1 MEAHAFAFLLTAA
14 GQQFLRRLAA
24 TAVTPE
30 THLQTA
36 MELRQQLD
44 DPALVHALLE
54 TAVLRQK
61 ALSKFSRAEQMYF
74 TREAL
79 EQASG
84 ELIARYRSHRFARTE
99 IKSIADLGCGIGGD
113 SLALC
118 QQAQVVGIDQ
128 DVVRLRMAGCNVA
141 AYGGNGCF
149 HPVQADLTQLAP
161 LPVSAFFFD
170 PARRDE
176 FGRRLHS
183 VHAYRPPLALAERWL
198 DRVPHGAVK
207 VSPAIDYAEVPAA
220 AELEFVSV
228 AGEVKEGIL
237 WFGDLQTDVRRRA
250 TLLPGGH
257 TLISA
262 EAGEPVP
269 ILSPQQYLYE
279 PDGAVIRAH
288 LVQALGRRLG
298 AGQID
303 ADIAY
308 LTSDKRRQT
317 PFARR
322 YRLDDYFPFQLKR
335 LRHYLRQRGITQV
348 TVKKRGSPLDPQWLE
363 RQLRLGTIGG
373 EAAVHCIIFL
383 TQIGGEAAVLIGVDD
398 QVELRPFNR

>member
-1 MEAHAFAFLLTAA
+1 MEAHALAFLLTAA
-14 GQQFLRRLAA
+14 GQQLLRRL
-24 TAVTPE
+24 TAVPITPD

-36 MELRQQLD
+36 MQLRREID

-84 ELIARYRSHRFARTE
+84 ELIARYRSHRFGQCGSFGQIGTGM
-99 IKSIADLGCGIGGD
+99 IADLGCGIGGD

-118 QQAQVVGIDQ
+118 QQSPVIGIDQ
-128 DVVRLRMAGCNVA
+128 DEVRLRMATCNVA
-141 AYGGNGCF
+141 AYGGNGRF
-149 HPVQADLTQLAP
+149 HPLQADLTQLHP

-183 VHAYRPPLALAERWL
+183 VHAYRPPLALADHWL
-198 DRVPHGAVK
+198 AHVPHAAVK
-207 VSPAIDYAEVPAA
+207 VSPAIDYAEVPPA
-220 AELEFVSV
+220 AELEFISV
-228 AGEVKEGIL
+228 AGEVKEGVL
-237 WFGDLQTDVRRRA
+237 WFGDLQTGVRRRA

-257 TLISA
+257 TLTDTDDT
-262 EAGEPVP
+262 EPLP
-269 ILSPQQYLYE
+269 ILLPRQYLYE

-288 LVQALGRRLG
+288 LVQALGHRLG
-298 AGQID
+298 AAQID

-308 LTSDKRRQT
+308 LTSDEYATR
-317 PFARR
+317 P
-322 YRLDDYFPFQLKR
+322 RLPA
-335 LRHYLRQRGITQV
+335 V
-348 TVKKRGSPLDPQWLE
+348 TGWK
-363 RQLRLGTIGG
+363 TI
-373 EAAVHCIIFL
+373 F
-383 TQIGGEAAVLIGVDD
+383 
-398 QVELRPFNR
+398 RSS

>member
-14 GQQFLRRLAA
+14 GQQLLRQL
-24 TAVTPE
+24 TAVALTPE

-36 MELRQQLD
+36 MHLRRQLD

-61 ALSKFSRAEQMYF
+61 AVSKFSRAHQMYF

-84 ELIARYRSHRFARTE
+84 ELIARYRSHRFAGATT
-99 IKSIADLGCGIGGD
+99 IAELGCGIGGD

-118 QQAQVVGIDQ
+118 QQAQVIGIDQ
-128 DVVRLRMAGCNVA
+128 DEVRLRMAVCNVA
-141 AYGGNGCF
+141 VYGGNGRL
-149 HPVQADLTQLAP
+149 HPVQADLTQLPP
-161 LPVSAFFFD
+161 LLVPAFFFD

-176 FGRRLHS
+176 FGRRLRS
-183 VHAYRPPLALAERWL
+183 VHAYRPPLALAEQWL
-198 DRVPHGAVK
+198 ARVPNGAIK
-207 VSPAIDYAEVPAA
+207 VSPAIDYAEAPAA
-220 AELEFVSV
+220 AELEFISV
-228 AGEVKEGIL
+228 NGEVKEGIL
-237 WFGDLQTDVRRRA
+237 WFGDLQTGVRRRA

-257 TLISA
+257 TLTDTEETES
-262 EAGEPVP
+262 VP
-269 ILSPQQYLYE
+269 LLSPRQYLYE

-288 LVQALGRRLG
+288 LVQALGQRLG

-308 LTSDKRRQT
+308 LTSDERHQT

-322 YRLDDYFPFQLKR
+322 YRLEDHFPFQLKR
-335 LRHYLRQRGITQV
+335 LRHYLRQRGINQV
-348 TVKKRGSPLDPQWLE
+348 TIKKRGSPIDPQWLA
-363 RQLRLGTIGG
+363 RQLRLQTGADQTAIHRVLFSTQVGG
-373 EAAVHCIIFL
+373 K
-383 TQIGGEAAVLIGVDD
+383 AAVLIGIA
-398 QVELRPFNR
+398 E

>member
-1 MEAHAFAFLLTAA
+1 MEAHAFDFLCTPA
-14 GQQFLRRLAA
+14 GQQQLRQL
-24 TAVTPE
+24 TAVVITPD
-30 THLQTA
+30 THLQIA
-36 MELRQQLD
+36 MQLRQQYD
-44 DPALVHALLE
+44 DPALVHALIE

-61 ALSKFSRAEQMYF
+61 AISKFSRAHRMYF

-84 ELIARYRSHRFARTE
+84 EMIARYRSHRFAQMAASR
-99 IKSIADLGCGIGGD
+99 IADLGCGIGGD

-118 QQAQVVGIDQ
+118 QQADVVGIDQ
-128 DVVRLRMAGCNVA
+128 DWVRLQMARRNVNV
-141 AYGGNGCF
+141 YGGNGRF
-149 HPVQADLTQLAP
+149 HPLQADLTQLTP
-161 LPVSAFFFD
+161 LPVAAFFFD

-183 VHAYRPPLALAERWL
+183 VHAYRPPLALAEQWL
-198 DRVPHGAVK
+198 THVPHGAIK
-207 VSPAIDYAEVPAA
+207 VSPAIDHAEVPNA

-228 AGEVKEGIL
+228 EGEVKEGIL
-237 WFGDLQTDVRRRA
+237 WFGALQSGVRRRA

-257 TLISA
+257 TLTDQDTA
-262 EAGEPVP
+262 DPLP

-288 LVQALGRRLG
+288 LVQALGHRLD

-308 LTSDKRRQT
+308 LTGNGYRQT
-317 PFARR
+317 PFARC
-322 YRLDDYFPFQLKR
+322 YRLEDYFPFQLKR
-335 LRHYLRQRGITQV
+335 LRHYLRERGVTQV

-363 RQLRLGTIGG
+363 RQLRLRTNEGQT
-373 EAAVHCIIFL
+373 AVHRILFL
-383 TQIGGEAAVLIGVDD
+383 TQIEGEAAVLIGTAV
-398 QVELRPFNR
+398 

>member
-1 MEAHAFAFLLTAA
+1 MEAHAFAFLQTPAGQRHLRQLTAVA
-14 GQQFLRRLAA
+14 I
-24 TAVTPE
+24 TPD
-30 THLQTA
+30 THLQIA
-36 MELRQQLD
+36 MQLRRQLD

-61 ALSKFSRAEQMYF
+61 GINKFSRAHQMYF

-84 ELIARYRSHRFARTE
+84 ELIARYRAHRFARAGV
-99 IKSIADLGCGIGGD
+99 KLIADLGCGIGGD
-113 SLALC
+113 SLALS
-118 QQAQVVGIDQ
+118 QQVQVVGIDR
-128 DVVRLRMAGCNVA
+128 DGVRLQMARRNVTV
-141 AYGGNGCF
+141 YGGNGRF
-149 HPVQADLTQLAP
+149 QPLQADLTQLAP

-183 VHAYRPPLALAERWL
+183 VQAYRPPLALAQQWL
-198 DRVPHGAVK
+198 ACVPHGAVK
-207 VSPAIDYAEVPAA
+207 VSPAIDYAEVPPA

-228 AGEVKEGIL
+228 AGDVKEGIL
-237 WFGDLQTDVRRRA
+237 WFGDLQTEVKRRA

-257 TLISA
+257 TLTDTDIA
-262 EAGEPVP
+262 EPVP
-269 ILSPQQYLYE
+269 ILPPRQYLYE

-288 LVQALGRRLG
+288 LVQALGHRLG

-308 LTSDKRRQT
+308 LTSHERHQT

-322 YRLDDYFPFQLKR
+322 YRLEDYFPFQLKR
-335 LRHYLRQRGITQV
+335 LRHYLRQRQITEV
-348 TVKKRGSPLDPQWLE
+348 TVKKRGSPIDPQWLA
-363 RQLRLGTIGG
+363 RQLRLGSGG
-373 EAAVHCIIFL
+373 QHRILFL
-383 TQIGGEAAVLIGVDD
+383 TQIKGEAAVLIGIAAAATPVT
-398 QVELRPFNR
+398 

>member
-1 MEAHAFAFLLTAA
+1 MEAHAFAFLLTAD
-14 GQQFLRRLAA
+14 GQRLLRQLAA
-24 TAVTPE
+24 TTITPE

-36 MELRQQLD
+36 MQLRQQLD

-84 ELIARYRSHRFARTE
+84 ELIARYRSHRFAQIGTDL
-99 IKSIADLGCGIGGD
+99 IADLGCGIGGD

-118 QQAQVVGIDQ
+118 QQATVIGIDQ
-128 DVVRLRMAGCNVA
+128 QDIRLRMAGCNVA
-141 AYGGNGCF
+141 AYGGNGRF

-161 LPVSAFFFD
+161 LPVSAFYFD

-207 VSPAIDYAEVPAA
+207 VSPAIDYAEVPSA

-228 AGEVKEGIL
+228 EGEVKEGIL
-237 WFGDLQTDVRRRA
+237 WFGDLRTGVGRRA

-257 TLISA
+257 TLTDQDTA
-262 EAGEPVP
+262 DPLP
-269 ILSPQQYLYE
+269 ILPPQQYLYE

-288 LVQALGRRLG
+288 LVQALSHRLG

-303 ADIAY
+303 ADLAY

-322 YRLDDYFPFQLKR
+322 YRLEDYFPFQLKR

-363 RQLRLGTIGG
+363 RQLRLGSALGKP
-373 EAAVHCIIFL
+373 AVHRIIFL
-383 TQIGGEAAVLIGVDD
+383 TQIGGEAAVLIGFDD
-398 QVELRPFNR
+398 QVELRPFDR